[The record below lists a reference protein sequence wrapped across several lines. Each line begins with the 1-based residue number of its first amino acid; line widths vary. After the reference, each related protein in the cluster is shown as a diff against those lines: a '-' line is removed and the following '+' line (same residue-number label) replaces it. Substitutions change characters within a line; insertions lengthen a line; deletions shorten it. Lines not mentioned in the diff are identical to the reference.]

1 MNDPVPTSHM
11 PQRLGTAPIW
21 LRILVIAFT
30 AAGLGLVVGVAFIL
44 PALAYFWTEPGQR
57 RVILLLLTAV
67 CAIIVVRRSSRLL
80 RVALD
85 AAPGP
90 WRLLLLGLYGLTAMS
105 LLAAVLLRSAGR
117 LAGP

>member
-1 MNDPVPTSHM
+1 MSDPGSTRRF
-11 PQRLGTAPIW
+11 QQWLETAPDW
-21 LRILVIAFT
+21 ARILVPAT
-30 AAGLGLVVGVAFIL
+30 ASTILGLLVGMAFIL
-44 PALAYFWTEPGQR
+44 PALAYLWTEPGQR
-57 RVILLLLTAV
+57 RVILLLLAAV

-85 AAPGP
+85 TAPGP

-105 LLAAVLLRSAGR
+105 LLAAVLLRNIGQ